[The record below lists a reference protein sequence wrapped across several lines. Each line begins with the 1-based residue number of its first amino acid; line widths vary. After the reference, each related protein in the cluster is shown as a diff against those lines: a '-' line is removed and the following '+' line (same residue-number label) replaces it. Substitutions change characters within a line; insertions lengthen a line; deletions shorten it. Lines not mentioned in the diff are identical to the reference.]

1 MSSGQQKKDT
11 PKKDDVTKEETTLQ
25 DYVNLAQVKEI
36 VGKIAEIDP
45 KASSLTFTIEW
56 SHMEPK
62 VNAAGNQNQKLL
74 QQQQQL
80 MTRYYKIMAMKN
92 SLQQQQQMAQF
103 QAQVQQ
109 FQAAGNAN
117 LANMSAVKSS
127 KDYELGVM
135 DKVKVARVKLEEKYT
150 EEGELIKFT
159 KEEIKKMKSADMPGA
174 YTAQFEDLKPG
185 FAVKLY
191 LSPPK
196 KQATKKSNDSTEE
209 KKTTSSAWLRG
220 PRLRMVLILD
230 DASLPECRTRPRRK
244 RPAKSDG
251 SRPNVPRE
259 PAARS
264 IRRQTPAKR

>member
-1 MSSGQQKKDT
+1 MRKIAGLFAVLGVLLVLGPAVSTGQQKKDN

-25 DYVNLAQVKEI
+25 DYNNLAQVKEI
-36 VGKIAEIDP
+36 VGKIAEMDP

-56 SHMEPK
+56 SHMEPNA
-62 VNAAGNQNQKLL
+62 NAAGNQSQKLL

-92 SLQQQQQMAQF
+92 SLQQQQQLSQL

-117 LANMSAVKSS
+117 LANMFRVVKSS

-135 DKVKVARVKLEEKYT
+135 ENVKVARVKLEQKYT
-150 EEGELIKFT
+150 EEGELIKYT

-174 YTAQFEDLKPG
+174 YTVPFEDLKPG
-185 FAVKLY
+185 CAVKLY

-196 KQATKKSNDSTEE
+196 KQDAKKSSDSTEE
-209 KKTTSSAWLRG
+209 KKTTSGALAAR
-220 PRLRMVLILD
+220 PRVRMVLILD
-230 DASLPECRTRPRRK
+230 DSS
-244 RPAKSDG
+244 PADAQDPPKKKKDG
-251 SRPNVPRE
+251 
-259 PAARS
+259 
-264 IRRQTPAKR
+264 